1 MLLFAC
7 VPVQIMKN
15 ICLVGANVNKQE
27 NLCLLKS
34 NLFLTNLM
42 ERFRST
48 KTLDSYSWDATN
60 HPIGPTHPSDGWGQ
74 KGCCMLTGIISLFKS
89 WELSLHWSICECSQR
104 PQTWLCH
111 SRLWIGQLSALE
123 QIINLY
129 KPLNTVLPKVHIY
142 TVDMNMQHY
151 ELCTNRC
158 KNAS

>member
-15 ICLVGANVNKQE
+15 TCLVGANVNKQD
-27 NLCLLKS
+27 NLCLLNS

-48 KTLDSYSWDATN
+48 KRLLTVTLGMLRTCLYA
-60 HPIGPTHPSDGWGQ
+60 SDGWDQ
-74 KGCCMLTGIISLFKS
+74 KGCCMLTGIISLSKS

-129 KPLNTVLPKVHIY
+129 KPVNTVLLKVQIY
-142 TVDMNMQHY
+142 RYDYAALRTMH
-151 ELCTNRC
+151 
-158 KNAS
+158 K